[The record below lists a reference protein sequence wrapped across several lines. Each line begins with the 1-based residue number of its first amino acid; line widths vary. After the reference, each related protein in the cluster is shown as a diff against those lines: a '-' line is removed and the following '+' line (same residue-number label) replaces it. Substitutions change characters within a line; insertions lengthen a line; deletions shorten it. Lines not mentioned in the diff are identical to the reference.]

1 MLVKI
6 KDETILKYQN
16 EQRGPEHTRD
26 LRFLLQVWT
35 IEGQLIFEKPLEK
48 PVANWNISRDI
59 LIFMEKT
66 DSNVIWVVK
75 LSMTNEPVVY
85 KFNIPQ
91 RMVSGNINSFYETAK
106 SNFHIPT
113 EVEVN
118 DEEDKEMN

>member
-1 MLVKI
+1 
-6 KDETILKYQN
+6 
-16 EQRGPEHTRD
+16 
-26 LRFLLQVWT
+26 
-35 IEGQLIFEKPLEK
+35 
-48 PVANWNISRDI
+48 
-59 LIFMEKT
+59 MEKT

-118 DEEDKEMN
+118 DEEDKEMNESSRALVDTEKEMKIERVNVDERMKNMPDVEMMQSLGEIRPD